1 MIDLKTDIYTDRDS
15 ATRLYQPINSYGVI
29 GDCRSV
35 TLVAPDGS
43 VDWGCLPD
51 FDSPAIFCR
60 LLDAERGGY
69 FQIAPTDSSIPGLQ
83 SYLPESN
90 VLQTRFTS
98 IAGEVVLT
106 DFMPVE
112 ALSAQPFQELN
123 AAAVRK
129 EKDAHYSLVRIV
141 ECTHGELPIRM
152 LLKATPQYAA
162 ASSTAH
168 LISMNTGAVLS
179 GGEQHLGLTIAGAH
193 QFPSFTM
200 FVEQDIESMNP
211 TIIAQAILRKGERLV
226 FAIGMAPTAQEARM
240 LAECHVQQYDFEE
253 ALMQTLYCW
262 RTWAVRSTYRGAFA
276 EFVQRSALVLKMMT
290 YAPTGAIVAAPT
302 TSLPEEPGMVRNW
315 DYRYTWLRDATFTL
329 YAFGA
334 LGYTEES
341 HAFTHWLRR
350 LPVTSGDDLQ
360 IMYGIRGERDL
371 DERELP
377 HLSGYRDSRPVRIG
391 NGAANQK
398 QLDIYGEVLDC
409 IHFFRRQGGFERSG
423 EELDGHL
430 WEMMRSLAEYVCT
443 HWQEPD
449 SGIWEVRGGP
459 RHFLYSKVMCWVA
472 LDRAIRAAQQLRLE
486 ADLPRWCFIRE
497 QIRAEVLERGYNTT
511 LGAFTQSY
519 DDTALDAANLL
530 LPLVGFIS
538 PDDPRMRSTVERIIK
553 HLTDEQ
559 GFVYRYN
566 TCDGLAGSE
575 GTFTICSFWLVD
587 NLAMQGRVIEA
598 SSLFE
603 RLLTYGGRLGL
614 FSEEIDTREKVAL
627 GNYPQAF
634 SHIALINSALNLQK
648 AEKRFSEHYTEPIM
662 AAITV
667 KLPG

>member
-1 MIDLKTDIYTDRDS
+1 MYMIDLKIDLETDINS
-15 ATRLYQPINSYGVI
+15 AIRNYQPINSYGVI

-35 TLVAPDGS
+35 VLVAPDGS

-69 FQIAPTDSSIPGLQ
+69 FQIAPTDSTIPGLQ

-98 IAGEVVLT
+98 ITGEVVLT
-106 DFMPVE
+106 DFMPVDT
-112 ALSAQPFQELN
+112 LSALPFQEMQDTTRSG
-123 AAAVRK
+123 V
-129 EKDAHYSLVRIV
+129 EDARYSLVRVV
-141 ECTHGELPIRM
+141 ECTHGELPITM
-152 LLKATPQYAA
+152 ILKATPQYAA
-162 ASSTAH
+162 ALSAAH
-168 LISMNTGAVLS
+168 LVASNTGAVIS
-179 GGEQHLGLTIAGAH
+179 GGDQYLGLAIVGTNQI
-193 QFPSFTM
+193 PSFSM
-200 FVEQDIESMNP
+200 FVEQDTQELIP
-211 TIIAQAILRKGERLV
+211 TVIAQATLHKGERLL
-226 FAIGMAPTAQEARM
+226 FAVGVASTAQEAKM
-240 LAECHVQQYDFEE
+240 LAEYQSLQYNFEE
-253 ALMQTLYCW
+253 ALAQTLRCW
-262 RTWAVRSTYRGAFA
+262 QTWAARSTYQGANA
-276 EFVQRSALVLKMMT
+276 GLVQRSALVLKMMT

-302 TSLPEEPGMVRNW
+302 TSLPEELGMVRNW

-334 LGYTEES
+334 LGYTEET

-350 LPVTSGDDLQ
+350 LSYSSGDDIQ
-360 IMYGIRGERDL
+360 IMYGIHGERDL
-371 DERELP
+371 AERELP
-377 HLSGYRDSRPVRIG
+377 HLSGYCDSRPVRIG
-391 NGAANQK
+391 NGAARQK
-398 QLDIYGEVLDC
+398 QLDIFGEVLDC
-409 IHFFRRQGGFERSG
+409 IHFFRRQGGFERCG
-423 EELDGHL
+423 EELDGPM
-430 WEMMRSLAEYVCT
+430 WEMMRTLIEYVCS
-443 HWQEPD
+443 HWHEPD

-472 LDRAIRAAQQLRLE
+472 LDRGIRAAQQLHLE

-497 QIRAEVLERGYNTT
+497 QIRADILERGYNTT
-511 LGAFTQSY
+511 LGAFTQTY

-538 PDDPRMRSTVERIIK
+538 PDDPRMRSTVERIIE

-566 TCDGLAGSE
+566 SSDGVAGSE

-587 NLAMQGRVIEA
+587 NLAMQGRVTEA
-598 SSLFE
+598 RALFE
-603 RLLTYGGRLGL
+603 RLLSYTGRLGL
-614 FSEEIDTREKVAL
+614 FSEEIDTRENVAL

-648 AEKRFSEHYTEPIM
+648 AEQRYAERYTEPIT

-667 KLPG
+667 KL